1 MNNFKALTSISLSE
15 VKTLRVN
22 DVVEPL
28 ELESPATFVMTDFS
42 RRSPR
47 IIDADTSIDE
57 TINIMNKIHV
67 RSKLVV
73 DKNLNL
79 IGIVNLADLLS
90 RKVLM
95 SANQKGVKR
104 ADILVTDVMVKVS
117 ELHAVKLQ
125 KIQTSNIGDVLAT
138 MRNLGEQHLLVYDN
152 DKHIRG
158 VISAVDIGRAL
169 RIPVDIN
176 ATAHSFKDIFNVI
189 HEHTELA

>member
-1 MNNFKALTSISLSE
+1 MNNFKAITSIPLSE
-15 VKTLRVN
+15 VKTLRVD

-28 ELESPATFVMTDFS
+28 QLESPATYVMTDFS

-47 IIDADTSIDE
+47 IIDGDTLIDE

-67 RSKLVV
+67 KSKLVV

-79 IGIVNLADLLS
+79 IGIVNLADLMS

-95 SANQKGVKR
+95 AANQKGVKR
-104 ADILVTDVMVKVS
+104 TDILVTDVMVKVS

-125 KIQTSNIGDVLAT
+125 KIQHASIGEVLAT
-138 MRNLGEQHLLVYDN
+138 MRSLGEQHLLVYDA

-169 RIPVDIN
+169 AIPLDIN
-176 ATAHSFKDIFNVI
+176 VTAHSFKDVFDVI
-189 HEHTELA
+189 HSHSELN